1 MISLFLDTS
10 SKKLAIY
17 LVKDNNI
24 IYENVLETI
33 NDHSSI
39 VVPSIEEGLANNNIK
54 TSDIDRVYVVVGPG
68 SFTGTRIGVTIGKTI
83 CYSNDIMSI
92 PVSSL
97 KQYVFGYDNYD
108 YYVSI
113 IVDKNKFYYG
123 IYDRYYNDVI
133 SDKYDDIDELKKDI
147 NNLSGNIIIISDKI
161 IDGIKTNEQ
170 KIDIIKLMN
179 YYSDKGINYNLLK
192 PNYLKKIEAEKND

>member
-39 VVPSIEEGLANNNIK
+39 VVPSIEEGLSNNNIK
-54 TSDIDRVYVVVGPG
+54 TSDIDRVYIVVGPG

-83 CYSNDIMSI
+83 CYSNDIISI

-170 KIDIIKLMN
+170 KINIIKLIN